1 MCKVHVL
8 ATQVCGSFHVHDI
21 YFTLLT
27 KKHYIDVAAVKR
39 GAFGRAV
46 SRPIVLDNV
55 MCTGSDV
62 SISQCSSASVINCDH
77 SEDAGVICGSK

>member
-1 MCKVHVL
+1 MCMI
-8 ATQVCGSFHVHDI
+8 CMYI
-21 YFTLLT
+21 YFTILT
-27 KKHYIDVAAVKR
+27 KLCTDVAAVKR
-39 GAFGRAV
+39 AAFGRAV